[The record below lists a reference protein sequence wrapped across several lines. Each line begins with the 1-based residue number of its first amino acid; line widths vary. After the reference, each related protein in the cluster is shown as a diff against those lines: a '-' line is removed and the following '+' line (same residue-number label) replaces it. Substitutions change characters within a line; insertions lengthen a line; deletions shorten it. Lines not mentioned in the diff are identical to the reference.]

1 LILIPTCVWRIS
13 ADLLTRL
20 DDALGEP
27 TDTYV
32 NGSQVWLRDL
42 EGTTIEWRLHPVP
55 RFRRPPGVGTDEL
68 FESVVFALRAGDAAA
83 GTAENLWEGLEAF
96 PAYDAEI
103 EPAPL
108 AAQVGAA
115 LGQPPD
121 AFGVADHTTIGD
133 AWERSAGDFSIIAAL
148 LEQLGA

>member
-1 LILIPTCVWRIS
+1 VWRIS
-13 ADLLTRL
+13 NDLLVRL

-42 EGTTIEWRLHPVP
+42 DGTTIEWRLHPVP
-55 RFRRPPGVGTDEL
+55 RFHRPAGVGADEL
-68 FESVVFALRAGDAAA
+68 FESVVFALHGGDADARAA
-83 GTAENLWEGLEAF
+83 GGLWEGLEAF
-96 PAYDAEI
+96 PAYDAEL

-108 AAQVGAA
+108 AAQAGAT

-121 AFGVADHTTIGD
+121 AFGMADHTAIGD
-133 AWERSAGDFSIIAAL
+133 AWERAKGDFSIVGAL
-148 LEQLGA
+148 LEQLAR